1 MYKKVDNGFFLL
13 ERFEDAI
20 IKRYALITEVNFS
33 RSEFDK
39 LGLSLC
45 LDMEDNGSVYWTFH
59 EMEDIE
65 YFFDLMNVNLPE
77 ELKGKVVETWWE
89 RKQAWG
95 CKILGLTVNNRLIFK
110 RRKQVNVKN

>member
-20 IKRYALITEVNFS
+20 IKKYALITEVKFS
-33 RSEFDK
+33 RSESDK
-39 LGLSLC
+39 LGLSLG

-59 EMEDIE
+59 EMEDME
-65 YFFDLMNVNLPE
+65 YFFDLMNINSPE

-89 RKQAWG
+89 KKPTWG
-95 CKILGLTVNNRLIFK
+95 CKILGLTVNDRLVFK
-110 RRKQVNVKN
+110 RRSK